1 MKLHPNLVQPSMP
14 YGNYHNGPMKVFRM
28 KQRESLPSS
37 SFSRKT
43 LQVGNTGLLQK
54 LVLGEIDVL
63 SGKIKAVS
71 VCTGDSVSYF
81 FKSKMYSV
89 KYSRENSA
97 LYRELN
103 RKF

>member
-1 MKLHPNLVQPSMP
+1 
-14 YGNYHNGPMKVFRM
+14 M
-28 KQRESLPSS
+28 KQRESLPSG

-54 LVLGEIDVL
+54 LVLGEINVL

-71 VCTGDSVSYF
+71 VCSGDSVSYV
-81 FKSKMYSV
+81 FKSKMSSI

-97 LYRELN
+97 LYTELN